1 MIETDA
7 VLYTNRNDYDHIPA
21 YQCYRDLI
29 KISVY
34 NFLYIRTT
42 HQIIGRE
49 RLRISLA
56 DCTEAVTNKML
67 HGHALTETI
76 PGLLS
81 TPEIDE
87 EDISLPILGST
98 IYARSVYSVVT
109 DSITIIDENTL
120 VSPLGNLDN
129 CTLSTGSCIL
139 EDDVIIWEPVTIQ
152 PACPL
157 QKVDTF
163 NALVTLRYVLIPEYD
178 LAFEFNPDYFQAYQL
193 LRFCNITQGYLST
206 SNHILVFPSIPDNIM
221 LHDFLIRGKH
231 PHQRRDTKTLTLA
244 NNQES
249 DYTLVAREPRLVY
262 QLFNSE
268 EIPPFDTHPI
278 TDNRL
283 LYAIQVWNVTQHDFD
298 RSRIYATEDKRISTL
313 RSIRYGEYRHRQLSQ
328 FKSITKS
335 RPLTYAESMIQRDLQ
350 NGMTDIFDNH
360 LNAEFGK
367 LPFRPLGDFQNAP
380 TSPAPQ

>member
-7 VLYTNRNDYDHIPA
+7 VLYTNRNDYDQIPA

-49 RLRISLA
+49 RLRISIT
-56 DCTEAVTNKML
+56 DCTEAVTNKIL
-67 HGHALTETI
+67 HGHALTETM

-87 EDISLPILGST
+87 EDVSLPILGST

-109 DSITIIDENTL
+109 DSITIIDEHTL
-120 VSPLGNLDN
+120 LSPLGNLDN
-129 CTLSTGSCIL
+129 CTISTGSCIL

-152 PACPL
+152 PTCPL

-163 NALVTLRYVLIPEYD
+163 NAIVTLRYVLIPEYD

-206 SNHILVFPSIPDNIM
+206 SNHILVFPNIPNNIM
-221 LHDFLIRGKH
+221 LHDFLIRGKN
-231 PHQRRDTKTLTLA
+231 PQRRDTKTLILA

-268 EIPPFDTHPI
+268 ELPPFDTHPI

-283 LYAIQVWNVTQHDFD
+283 LYAIQTWNVTQQAYVTEN
-298 RSRIYATEDKRISTL
+298 IATANSANSTL
-313 RSIRYGEYRHRQLSQ
+313 S
-328 FKSITKS
+328 
-335 RPLTYAESMIQRDLQ
+335 
-350 NGMTDIFDNH
+350 
-360 LNAEFGK
+360 LN
-367 LPFRPLGDFQNAP
+367 
-380 TSPAPQ
+380 PAH